1 MSENKPEN
9 AGTPGSPSS
18 PAPSGANAG
27 VPSSAAPGV
36 PTPGTTPVE
45 PAASLPPSHEDAIQS
60 PMKDIAAKSAGEG
73 ATASA
78 SPVLP
83 VAPATG
89 TARSTSLPDDAS
101 ANAHL
106 ASTPS
111 EAAEEAAV
119 RSSTDDP
126 DSASAVTPTDPQSAR
141 QRDAAEARSSAAAST
156 AKQEAAVHERD
167 ARHGRGHSESVTS
180 TNAEPAAATKTV
192 PPVAPTLASSDP
204 IAGELTTTIEAED
217 VAATEAD
224 AAPAS
229 RPAGA
234 PPPGFGAAPD
244 FTATNPPPPNAL
256 PPSPPRYLKQN
267 DSAWTV
273 FGRII
278 AARARQLFDRAGQ
291 RITQRT
297 LRIGVSARI
306 FHPEPGAKGLRGKT
320 LQYLEES
327 IAHWVMSRDVLVF
340 MIPTV
345 GHQGMLHPSNIRLR
359 DYAKH
364 LDGLLLQGGADVSP
378 QSYAEAATSHEW
390 PGDRV
395 RDMYELELL
404 HEFIESGK
412 PVLGVCRG
420 CQLINVA
427 FGGTLYQ
434 DIATDVPTAG
444 AHVNENYDQHRH
456 GIHFPDG
463 STLVNMFPGRRDAIV
478 NSIHHQAVKTLG
490 RDLNIEA
497 VSASDGIIEAVRY
510 RRAPFVMGVQW
521 HPEFHRAGGPELLD
535 CTPLLDTFLRVARET
550 RF

>member
-1 MSENKPEN
+1 MSENNSDN
-9 AGTPGSPSS
+9 AGAPGDPSPSTSQSGAAGSP
-18 PAPSGANAG
+18 PAPAPGPIPGPAPTPTPAREAKEAASTDSPESASNVTPESPHQVSAQASARASSDAEVQRREAEQARASAAQATAQQEAAARVQSVVSNAERAAATAAGASPTAVRG
-27 VPSSAAPGV
+27 TEGAPTAAPGGE
-36 PTPGTTPVE
+36 PDGTLGV
-45 PAASLPPSHEDAIQS
+45 
-60 PMKDIAAKSAGEG
+60 AAKAG
-73 ATASA
+73 
-78 SPVLP
+78 
-83 VAPATG
+83 
-89 TARSTSLPDDAS
+89 
-101 ANAHL
+101 
-106 ASTPS
+106 
-111 EAAEEAAV
+111 
-119 RSSTDDP
+119 
-126 DSASAVTPTDPQSAR
+126 
-141 QRDAAEARSSAAAST
+141 
-156 AKQEAAVHERD
+156 
-167 ARHGRGHSESVTS
+167 
-180 TNAEPAAATKTV
+180 
-192 PPVAPTLASSDP
+192 
-204 IAGELTTTIEAED
+204 
-217 VAATEAD
+217 
-224 AAPAS
+224 
-229 RPAGA
+229 GA
-234 PPPGFGAAPD
+234 PPPGFGSAPD
-244 FTATNPPPPNAL
+244 FGASNPPPASAY
-256 PPSPPRYLKQN
+256 PPGPPAYLKHS
-267 DSAWTV
+267 DSAWSV
-273 FGRII
+273 FGRIV
-278 AARARQLFDRAGQ
+278 AARARQLFDRAGR

-378 QSYAEAATSHEW
+378 QSYAETATRPEW

-444 AHVNENYDQHRH
+444 IHVNEHYDQHRH
-456 GIHFPDG
+456 SIHFPEG
-463 STLVNMFPGRRDAIV
+463 STLVNMFPGRREAIV
-478 NSIHHQAVKTLG
+478 NSIHHQAVNQLG

-497 VSASDGIIEAVRY
+497 VSGTDGIIEAVRY

-535 CTPLLDTFLRVARET
+535 CTPLLLSLIHI
-550 RF
+550 

>member
-1 MSENKPEN
+1 MSENKPDN

-18 PAPSGANAG
+18 PSASPVPSGATSGASQ
-27 VPSSAAPGV
+27 PSA
-36 PTPGTTPVE
+36 TPAE

-60 PMKDIAAKSAGEG
+60 PIKD
-73 ATASA
+73 
-78 SPVLP
+78 PL
-83 VAPATG
+83 
-89 TARSTSLPDDAS
+89 
-101 ANAHL
+101 
-106 ASTPS
+106 TP
-111 EAAEEAAV
+111 AAEQAV
-119 RSSTDDP
+119 ARSSTDHP
-126 DSASAVTPTDPQSAR
+126 DSASAVTPTDAQMAR

-156 AKQEAAVHERD
+156 AKQEAEVHERE
-167 ARHGRGHSESVTS
+167 ARRAGAPAARPDIMKGARGTQGTATTTS
-180 TNAEPAAATKTV
+180 TKSAPS
-192 PPVAPTLASSDP
+192 APTLTSSEP
-204 IAGELTTTIEAED
+204 LAGELTTSTDET
-217 VAATEAD
+217 VAAEEA
-224 AAPAS
+224 AASSTRA
-229 RPAGA
+229 AGS

-244 FTATNPPPPNAL
+244 FTATNPPPPHAL
-256 PPSPPRYLKQN
+256 PPSPPRYLKQQ

-273 FGRII
+273 FGRIV

-378 QSYAEAATSHEW
+378 QTYAEAATSHEW

-404 HEFIESGK
+404 HEFVESGK

-434 DIATDVPTAG
+434 DIATDVPTAA
-444 AHVNENYDQHRH
+444 AHVNEDYDQHRH

-497 VSASDGIIEAVRY
+497 VSASDGLIEAVRY

>member
-9 AGTPGSPSS
+9 AGTPGTPSPSGQPAEAS
-18 PAPSGANAG
+18 TPDTTPAPPQVAL
-27 VPSSAAPGV
+27 
-36 PTPGTTPVE
+36 PT
-45 PAASLPPSHEDAIQS
+45 SHEDAIQS
-60 PMKDIAAKSAGEG
+60 PLKD
-73 ATASA
+73 
-78 SPVLP
+78 LP
-83 VAPATG
+83 VQAAQP
-89 TARSTSLPDDAS
+89 S
-101 ANAHL
+101 A
-106 ASTPS
+106 
-111 EAAEEAAV
+111 AAEEAAV

-126 DSASAVTPTDPQSAR
+126 VSASSVTPEDPAKAQ
-141 QRDAAEARSSAAAST
+141 QRDAAEARASAAEST
-156 AKQEAAVHERD
+156 AKQEAAVHQRD
-167 ARHGRGHSESVTS
+167 AGRG
-180 TNAEPAAATKTV
+180 
-192 PPVAPTLASSDP
+192 
-204 IAGELTTTIEAED
+204 
-217 VAATEAD
+217 
-224 AAPAS
+224 APAS
-229 RPAGA
+229 SAPSAKPSAQPSAQARPQPSSQQNATGAGSTDNIA
-234 PPPGFGAAPD
+234 AGESAATRGTAGSPPAGFGAAPD
-244 FTATNPPPPNAL
+244 FTASNPPPPNAL
-256 PPSPPRYLKQN
+256 PPAPPRYLKQT
-267 DSAWTV
+267 DSAWSV

-278 AARARQLFDRAGQ
+278 AARARQIFDRAGQ

-327 IAHWVMSRDVLVF
+327 IAHWVMSRDVIVF

-378 QSYAEAATSHEW
+378 QSYAEQATSPEW

-434 DIATDVPTAG
+434 DIATDVPTASV
-444 AHVNENYDQHRH
+444 HVNENYDQHRH

-463 STLVNMFPGRRDAIV
+463 STLANMFPGRRDAIV

-497 VSASDGIIEAVRY
+497 VSAADGIIEAVRY

>member
-9 AGTPGSPSS
+9 AGTPGTPSPSGT
-18 PAPSGANAG
+18 PAEVSKPDVSLPAG
-27 VPSSAAPGV
+27 SAPE
-36 PTPGTTPVE
+36 TTPASAQV
-45 PAASLPPSHEDAIQS
+45 SLPVSHEDAIQS
-60 PMKDIAAKSAGEG
+60 PLKDLPAQAG
-73 ATASA
+73 
-78 SPVLP
+78 
-83 VAPATG
+83 AP
-89 TARSTSLPDDAS
+89 SK
-101 ANAHL
+101 
-106 ASTPS
+106 
-111 EAAEEAAV
+111 AAEEAAV

-126 DSASAVTPTDPQSAR
+126 ASASSVTPVDTAEAQ
-141 QRDAAEARSSAAAST
+141 QRDAAEARASAAEST
-156 AKQEAAVHERD
+156 AQQEGYAQQEAQTKQMRD
-167 ARHGRGHSESVTS
+167 AARAGT
-180 TNAEPAAATKTV
+180 PAAAAV
-192 PPVAPTLASSDP
+192 S
-204 IAGELTTTIEAED
+204 
-217 VAATEAD
+217 
-224 AAPAS
+224 APAS
-229 RPAGA
+229 EAANANGASVSPPASGA
-234 PPPGFGAAPD
+234 RAGSTVPPGFGAAPD

-256 PPSPPRYLKQN
+256 PPSPPRYLKQT
-267 DSAWTV
+267 DSAWSV

-278 AARARQLFDRAGQ
+278 AARARQIFDRAGR

-359 DYAKH
+359 DYAKN

-378 QSYAEAATSHEW
+378 QSYAEQATSPEW

-444 AHVNENYDQHRH
+444 AHVNEHYDQHRH

-497 VSASDGIIEAVRY
+497 VSAADGIIEAVRY

>member
-1 MSENKPEN
+1 MSEKNTPD
-9 AGTPGSPSS
+9 AGTTGNQSS
-18 PAPSGANAG
+18 
-27 VPSSAAPGV
+27 
-36 PTPGTTPVE
+36 
-45 PAASLPPSHEDAIQS
+45 
-60 PMKDIAAKSAGEG
+60 
-73 ATASA
+73 
-78 SPVLP
+78 
-83 VAPATG
+83 
-89 TARSTSLPDDAS
+89 
-101 ANAHL
+101 
-106 ASTPS
+106 
-111 EAAEEAAV
+111 
-119 RSSTDDP
+119 
-126 DSASAVTPTDPQSAR
+126 
-141 QRDAAEARSSAAAST
+141 SSAAAASAGTGSKPAASST
-156 AKQEAAVHERD
+156 AP
-167 ARHGRGHSESVTS
+167 SSSTS
-180 TNAEPAAATKTV
+180 PSSGIPAAA
-192 PPVAPTLASSDP
+192 APGPQASAAERASTDQPASASNVEPADKAAAQRAEARATAAQAAGSQTSSEASAKASLA
-204 IAGELTTTIEAED
+204 AKIETATEAEAALAAED
-217 VAATEAD
+217 VESVEVRSTRLPPEFSATPDLTAA
-224 AAPAS
+224 
-229 RPAGA
+229 
-234 PPPGFGAAPD
+234 
-244 FTATNPPPPNAL
+244 NPPPIPPGSPNPTQA
-256 PPSPPRYLKQN
+256 PPAYLRRT
-267 DSAWTV
+267 DSAWSV
-273 FGRII
+273 FGRVM
-278 AARARQLFDRAGQ
+278 AARARQIFDRAGQ

-378 QSYAEAATSHEW
+378 QSYEEAATRPEW

-444 AHVNENYDQHRH
+444 IHVNEQYDQHRH
-456 GIHFPDG
+456 SIRFPDG
-463 STLVNMFPGRRDAIV
+463 STLVNMFPGRQEALV
-478 NSIHHQAVKTLG
+478 NSIHHQAVRTVG

-497 VSASDGIIEAVRY
+497 VSAGDGIIEAVRY
-510 RRAPFVMGVQW
+510 RRAPFVVGVQW
-521 HPEFHRAGGPELLD
+521 HPEFHRAGGDELLD

>member
-1 MSENKPEN
+1 MSENKPTN
-9 AGTPGSPSS
+9 PGTPPATPAGIPGATPSS
-18 PAPSGANAG
+18 TDLPGTPAPGAQ
-27 VPSSAAPGV
+27 P
-36 PTPGTTPVE
+36 
-45 PAASLPPSHEDAIQS
+45 
-60 PMKDIAAKSAGEG
+60 
-73 ATASA
+73 A
-78 SPVLP
+78 SPGLP
-83 VAPATG
+83 TAPT
-89 TARSTSLPDDAS
+89 
-101 ANAHL
+101 
-106 ASTPS
+106 
-111 EAAEEAAV
+111 EAPEAAV
-119 RSSTDDP
+119 RASTDDP
-126 DSASAVTPTDPQSAR
+126 QSASTVTPAQPPKTR
-141 QRDAAEARSSAAAST
+141 QQLDAAEARAAAVQAT
-156 AKQEAAVHERD
+156 AKQEAEVHDRD
-167 ARHGRGHSESVTS
+167 KSSRHGKPASSS
-180 TNAEPAAATKTV
+180 TGTATGSAAAGAGAGTAAGT
-192 PPVAPTLASSDP
+192 TASTARPEAST
-204 IAGELTTTIEAED
+204 AGGA
-217 VAATEAD
+217 
-224 AAPAS
+224 AAPGS
-229 RPAGA
+229 
-234 PPPGFGAAPD
+234 PPPGFTSQPD
-244 FTATNPPPPNAL
+244 FATFNPPPASSV
-256 PPSPPRYLKQN
+256 PPTAPRYLKQS
-267 DSAWTV
+267 DSAWSV
-273 FGRII
+273 FGRIM
-278 AARARQLFDRAGQ
+278 AARARQLFDRAGR

-327 IAHWVMSRDVLVF
+327 IAHWVMSRDVIVF

-378 QSYAEAATSHEW
+378 QSYEEVATRPEW

-404 HEFIESGK
+404 HEFVESGK

-434 DIATDVPTAG
+434 DIATEVPTAG
-444 AHVNENYDQHRH
+444 VHVSEHYDQHRH
-456 GIHFPDG
+456 AVHFPDG
-463 STLVNMFPGRRDAIV
+463 STLANMFPGRREAIV

>member
-9 AGTPGSPSS
+9 AGTPGTPSPSGTPAEVSKPDVLS
-18 PAPSGANAG
+18 PTGSQPDTAPASPKVSLPVSHEDSIQSPLKDLPAQ
-27 VPSSAAPGV
+27 SAAP
-36 PTPGTTPVE
+36 
-45 PAASLPPSHEDAIQS
+45 S
-60 PMKDIAAKSAGEG
+60 P
-73 ATASA
+73 
-78 SPVLP
+78 
-83 VAPATG
+83 
-89 TARSTSLPDDAS
+89 
-101 ANAHL
+101 
-106 ASTPS
+106 
-111 EAAEEAAV
+111 AAEEAAV

-126 DSASAVTPTDPQSAR
+126 ASASSVTPTDAAQAQ
-141 QRDAAEARSSAAAST
+141 QRDAAEARASAAESTARQEAYAQQEAHTKELRDAARAARSAPAAAAPAAAPTPAAAPAPAAAAANAKAQSTSSAASGARGT
-156 AKQEAAVHERD
+156 A
-167 ARHGRGHSESVTS
+167 GSV
-180 TNAEPAAATKTV
+180 
-192 PPVAPTLASSDP
+192 
-204 IAGELTTTIEAED
+204 
-217 VAATEAD
+217 
-224 AAPAS
+224 
-229 RPAGA
+229 
-234 PPPGFGAAPD
+234 PPGFGAAPD

-256 PPSPPRYLKQN
+256 PPSPPRYLKQT
-267 DSAWTV
+267 DSAWSV

-278 AARARQLFDRAGQ
+278 AARARQIFDRAGR

-359 DYAKH
+359 DYAKN

-378 QSYAEAATSHEW
+378 QSYAEQATSPEW

-444 AHVNENYDQHRH
+444 AHVNEHYDQHRH

-463 STLVNMFPGRRDAIV
+463 STLANMFPGRRDAIV

-497 VSASDGIIEAVRY
+497 VSAADGIIEAVRY

>member
-9 AGTPGSPSS
+9 AGEPGSPSS
-18 PAPSGANAG
+18 PSAAPTPSTPSGA
-27 VPSSAAPGV
+27 
-36 PTPGTTPVE
+36 TPGASKPDITPPE
-45 PAASLPPSHEDAIQS
+45 PAASLPLSHEDSIQS
-60 PMKDIAAKSAGEG
+60 PIKDVVTPSAASN
-73 ATASA
+73 A
-78 SPVLP
+78 SP
-83 VAPATG
+83 
-89 TARSTSLPDDAS
+89 
-101 ANAHL
+101 
-106 ASTPS
+106 
-111 EAAEEAAV
+111 AAEEAAV
-119 RSSTDDP
+119 RSSTDHP
-126 DSASAVTPTDPQSAR
+126 ESASTVTPTDSQTAQ
-141 QRDAAEARSSAAAST
+141 QRDAAEARSSAATST
-156 AKQEAAVHERD
+156 AQQEAAVHERA
-167 ARHGRGHSESVTS
+167 ARKAGQTHKS
-180 TNAEPAAATKTV
+180 PAPRPA
-192 PPVAPTLASSDP
+192 TLASSEP
-204 IAGELTTTIEAED
+204 LAGELSAPADEAALTEKEEKAED
-217 VAATEAD
+217 AA
-224 AAPAS
+224 AAA
-229 RPAGA
+229 RRAGS

-378 QSYAEAATSHEW
+378 QSYAEQATSPEW

-434 DIATDVPTAG
+434 DIATEVPTAG
-444 AHVNENYDQHRH
+444 AHVNEHYDQHRH

-463 STLVNMFPGRRDAIV
+463 STLANMFPGRRDAIV

>member
-1 MSENKPEN
+1 MSDNKTSNDASSTAARASAADSQAAPHSANPTAPPE
-9 AGTPGSPSS
+9 AAAAASAPGPKAS
-18 PAPSGANAG
+18 ATERAATDA
-27 VPSSAAPGV
+27 PSSASN
-36 PTPGTTPVE
+36 VE
-45 PAASLPPSHEDAIQS
+45 PVDTAQARRDEAQQAARDARASAAS
-60 PMKDIAAKSAGEG
+60 AAAAQE
-73 ATASA
+73 ATVRETPRASGKPKA
-78 SPVLP
+78 S
-83 VAPATG
+83 
-89 TARSTSLPDDAS
+89 
-101 ANAHL
+101 L
-106 ASTPS
+106 AENF
-111 EAAEEAAV
+111 EAATEA
-119 RSSTDDP
+119 
-126 DSASAVTPTDPQSAR
+126 
-141 QRDAAEARSSAAAST
+141 EAAST
-156 AKQEAAVHERD
+156 ASAHSAASD
-167 ARHGRGHSESVTS
+167 SPTGR
-180 TNAEPAAATKTV
+180 ATV
-192 PPVAPTLASSDP
+192 LPS
-204 IAGELTTTIEAED
+204 ELTEAPDFSKLNPPPLPLSE
-217 VAATEAD
+217 EA
-224 AAPAS
+224 AAPAQ
-229 RPAGA
+229 PA
-234 PPPGFGAAPD
+234 
-244 FTATNPPPPNAL
+244 
-256 PPSPPRYLKQN
+256 YLKHS
-267 DSAWTV
+267 DSAWSV

-278 AARARQLFDRAGQ
+278 AARARQIFDRAGQ

-378 QSYAEAATSHEW
+378 QSYEEATTRPEW

-404 HEFIESGK
+404 HEFVESGK

-427 FGGTLYQ
+427 FGGTLYG

-444 AHVNENYDQHRH
+444 IHVNEHYDQHRH
-456 GIHFPDG
+456 SIRFPDG
-463 STLVNMFPGRRDAIV
+463 STLANMFPNQREAIV
-478 NSIHHQAVKTLG
+478 NSIHHQAVKSIG

-497 VSASDGIIEAVRY
+497 VSAADGIIEAVRY
-510 RRAPFVMGVQW
+510 RKAPFVVGVQW
-521 HPEFHRAGGPELLD
+521 HPEFHRAGGAELLD

>member
-1 MSENKPEN
+1 MSENKSSNSGKPEN
-9 AGTPGSPSS
+9 TAGSMGSGSH
-18 PAPSGANAG
+18 SGAHIPNPDPAVPSASSQKTTDVPAAAQPG
-27 VPSSAAPGV
+27 PGASAAERASTDAPSSAS
-36 PTPGTTPVE
+36 TVE
-45 PAASLPPSHEDAIQS
+45 PVD
-60 PMKDIAAKSAGEG
+60 AAKA
-73 ATASA
+73 
-78 SPVLP
+78 
-83 VAPATG
+83 
-89 TARSTSLPDDAS
+89 
-101 ANAHL
+101 
-106 ASTPS
+106 
-111 EAAEEAAV
+111 
-119 RSSTDDP
+119 
-126 DSASAVTPTDPQSAR
+126 
-141 QRDAAEARSSAAAST
+141 QRDDAAEARKSAASATSAQESAAHAPSAS
-156 AKQEAAVHERD
+156 KPLGLKPGLAAEI
-167 ARHGRGHSESVTS
+167 ES
-180 TNAEPAAATKTV
+180 
-192 PPVAPTLASSDP
+192 
-204 IAGELTTTIEAED
+204 
-217 VAATEAD
+217 ATEAQASLAEEVQTATEAQ
-224 AAPAS
+224 AAETVEINTETVTSRAS
-229 RPAGA
+229 AL
-234 PPPGFGAAPD
+234 PPEFTAAPD
-244 FTATNPPPPNAL
+244 FGTFHPPPI
-256 PPSPPRYLKQN
+256 PPEAPGGKQAPPAYLRQS
-267 DSAWTV
+267 DSAWSV
-273 FGRII
+273 FGRVIK
-278 AARARQLFDRAGQ
+278 ARARQIFDRAGQ

-297 LRIGVSARI
+297 LKIGVSARI

-378 QSYAEAATSHEW
+378 QSYAEAATRHEW

-444 AHVNENYDQHRH
+444 IHVNEQYDQHRH
-456 GIHFPDG
+456 PIRFPDG
-463 STLVNMFPGRRDAIV
+463 STLVNMFPGRRDALV
-478 NSIHHQAVKTLG
+478 NSIHHQAVKTIG

-497 VSASDGIIEAVRY
+497 VSAADGIIEAVRY
-510 RRAPFVMGVQW
+510 RKAPFVMGVQW
-521 HPEFHRAGGPELLD
+521 HPEFHRAGGDELLD

>member
-18 PAPSGANAG
+18 STPSGATSGESKSGAS
-27 VPSSAAPGV
+27 PAES
-36 PTPGTTPVE
+36 
-45 PAASLPPSHEDAIQS
+45 AASLPPSHEDAIQS
-60 PMKDIAAKSAGEG
+60 PVKDSVTPAAA
-73 ATASA
+73 
-78 SPVLP
+78 
-83 VAPATG
+83 
-89 TARSTSLPDDAS
+89 
-101 ANAHL
+101 
-106 ASTPS
+106 
-111 EAAEEAAV
+111 EAAA

-126 DSASAVTPTDPQSAR
+126 ASASTVTPSDPQTAR
-141 QRDAAEARSSAAAST
+141 QREAAEARSAAAAYT
-156 AKQEAAVHERD
+156 AKQEAEAHERE
-167 ARHGRGHSESVTS
+167 ARRAGTPTPHPEIMKGAKNAAGTTGR
-180 TNAEPAAATKTV
+180 AAAGSARAGTGATGTPGSAGMKSA
-192 PPVAPTLASSDP
+192 PPAFASSEP
-204 IAGELTTTIEAED
+204 VVGELTRSADETIAAEQ
-217 VAATEAD
+217 AE
-224 AAPAS
+224 APAS
-229 RPAGA
+229 RSAGS
-234 PPPGFGAAPD
+234 PPPGFGSAPD
-244 FTATNPPPPNAL
+244 FGATNPPPPNAL
-256 PPSPPRYLKQN
+256 PPSPPRYLKQS

-278 AARARQLFDRAGQ
+278 AARARQIFDRAGQ

-378 QSYAEAATSHEW
+378 QSYAEASTSHEW

-434 DIATDVPTAG
+434 DIATDVPTAS
-444 AHVNENYDQHRH
+444 AHVNEDYDQHRH

-521 HPEFHRAGGPELLD
+521 HPEFHRAGGAELLD

>member
-9 AGTPGSPSS
+9 AGTPGTPQSESSSGQPAEASKPSTTS
-18 PAPSGANAG
+18 APPAPPK
-27 VPSSAAPGV
+27 V
-36 PTPGTTPVE
+36 
-45 PAASLPPSHEDAIQS
+45 SLPVSHEDSVQS
-60 PMKDIAAKSAGEG
+60 PLKDLPAQAA
-73 ATASA
+73 
-78 SPVLP
+78 
-83 VAPATG
+83 
-89 TARSTSLPDDAS
+89 
-101 ANAHL
+101 
-106 ASTPS
+106 TPS
-111 EAAEEAAV
+111 AADDEATV

-126 DSASAVTPTDPQSAR
+126 DSASAVTPEDPVKAQ
-141 QRDAAEARSSAAAST
+141 QRDAAEARASAAEST
-156 AKQEAAVHERD
+156 ARQEAAVYKRD
-167 ARHGRGHSESVTS
+167 HQHDAGHASKAAVAEAEAAEASAKAEEAA
-180 TNAEPAAATKTV
+180 AEPTAARG
-192 PPVAPTLASSDP
+192 
-204 IAGELTTTIEAED
+204 AGG
-217 VAATEAD
+217 
-224 AAPAS
+224 S
-229 RPAGA
+229 

-244 FTATNPPPPNAL
+244 FTKTNPPPPNAL
-256 PPSPPRYLKQN
+256 PPSPPRYLKQT
-267 DSAWTV
+267 DSAWSV

-278 AARARQLFDRAGQ
+278 AARARQIFDRAGQ

-378 QSYAEAATSHEW
+378 QSYAEQATSPEW

-444 AHVNENYDQHRH
+444 VHVNEHYDQHRH

-463 STLVNMFPGRRDAIV
+463 STLASMFPGHRDAIV
-478 NSIHHQAVKTLG
+478 NSIHHQAVKTIG